1 MQTVFV
7 GGTVIIDDDS
17 FALGMPTPMEMREQ
31 HALLLQGENEQLQFD
46 LSRTRKSIEKVV
58 AIWTAPAVTE
68 EKLNAV
74 SGIS

>member
-1 MQTVFV
+1 M
-7 GGTVIIDDDS
+7 IIDDDS
-17 FALGMPTPMEMREQ
+17 FALGMPMEMREQ